1 MRLLAPR
8 PVLLLLTLVLVAG
21 AIAFIELRLDAG
33 GASTRSAG
41 AQAEPQPAEK
51 QPKPDRQATKKIS
64 GETAV
69 ASEEKSVSES
79 SDYTEKPTS
88 PERTE
93 GKQQEPAV
101 SDAERISR
109 KEAEYPRAEEIQESF
124 GLINTDSVSIKE
136 AAGEKVVL
144 LEFWTYT
151 CFNCQNAQPHINALH
166 EEYADDGLQVI
177 GVHTPEFGFEK
188 DIDNVREAV
197 REANIEYPVVLDNR
211 YATWNAYDQRFWP
224 AWYLI
229 DADGFVRY
237 KHFGEG
243 AYGETEKKVQEL
255 LAEKDRVLN

>member
-8 PVLLLLTLVLVAG
+8 PVLLALTLVLVAG

-33 GASTRSAG
+33 GAASDPAG
-41 AQAEPQPAEK
+41 EQAEMQPAKKQTEAKPQPTEK
-51 QPKPDRQATKKIS
+51 AGDER
-64 GETAV
+64 AV
-69 ASEEKSVSES
+69 AGEEKTRAES
-79 SDYTEKPTS
+79 SGDSEKPSS
-88 PERTE
+88 PERVE
-93 GKQQEPAV
+93 DEEQIV

-109 KEAEYPRAEEIQESF
+109 KEEKYPRAEEIQESS
-124 GLINTDSVSIKE
+124 GLINTDGVSIEE

-151 CFNCQNAQPHINALH
+151 CYNCQNAQPHINALH
-166 EEYADDGLQVI
+166 EEYTDEGLRVI

-197 REANIEYPVVLDNR
+197 HQADIQHPVILDNR

-229 DADGFVRY
+229 DADGFIRY
-237 KHFGEG
+237 RHFGEG
-243 AYGETEKKVQEL
+243 AYDETEKKVNEL
-255 LAEKDRVLN
+255 LAEKDRISD

>member
-1 MRLLAPR
+1 MRKLAPR
-8 PVLLLLTLVLVAG
+8 PVLLMLTLVLVAG

-33 GASTRSAG
+33 ATSAAG
-41 AQAEPQPAEK
+41 AQAKADPQTGGK
-51 QPKPDRQATKKIS
+51 QTEADPQRARNTKVP
-64 GETAV
+64 V
-69 ASEEKSVSES
+69 ASKHTDEDGPGSSGNAKDSALSGRIVEKAP
-79 SDYTEKPTS
+79 K
-88 PERTE
+88 
-93 GKQQEPAV
+93 PAV

-109 KEAEYPRAEEIQESF
+109 KEGEYPRAEEIRAPS
-124 GLINTDSVSIKE
+124 GLINTDGVSIRE

-144 LEFWTYT
+144 VEFWTYT

-166 EEYADDGLQVI
+166 EEYADDGLQII

-197 REANIEYPVVLDNR
+197 RKAGIEYPVVLDNS
-211 YATWNAYDQRFWP
+211 YATWRAYDQRFWP

-243 AYGETEKKVQEL
+243 AYEETEAKIQEL
-255 LAEKDRVLN
+255 LAERDRISG